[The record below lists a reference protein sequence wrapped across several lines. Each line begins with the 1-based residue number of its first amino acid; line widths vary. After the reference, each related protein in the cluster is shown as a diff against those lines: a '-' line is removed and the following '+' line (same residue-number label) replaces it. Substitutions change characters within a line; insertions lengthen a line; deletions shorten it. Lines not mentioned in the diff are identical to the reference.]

1 MSNRKYI
8 IEYCTDQF
16 VRYGIRS
23 IRMDDIAEGL
33 GISKRTIYEL
43 FGDKETLL
51 TECIGYHLHK
61 REVSMD
67 LVLSTAQNVIE
78 EVLLFLDNAE
88 NIMKGNLHFMAE
100 LKKFHPR
107 IYERLV
113 IGHHERMTE
122 NMRIT
127 LEKGINE
134 GLFIKKLNIDLAVY
148 MLTDSL
154 YTIMARSE
162 ANLGDK
168 IANLSIFEAVATIV
182 AYFLRGISTAKG
194 MDVIEK
200 YYMAKIDSSNTND

>member
-51 TECIGYHLHK
+51 TECISYHLHK

-122 NMRIT
+122 SMRIT

>member
-43 FGDKETLL
+43 FGDKETLV
-51 TECIGYHLHK
+51 TECIKYHLQK

-67 LVLSTAQNVIE
+67 SVLNHANNVIE
-78 EVLLFLDNAE
+78 EILLFLDNAE
-88 NIMKGNLHFMAE
+88 SIMKGNMHFMAE
-100 LKKFHPR
+100 LKKFHPK
-107 IYERLV
+107 IYDRVV
-113 IGHHERMTE
+113 IGHHEKMTE
-122 NMRIT
+122 SMRVT

-134 GLFIKKLNIDLAVY
+134 GLFIKKLNVDLAVY
-148 MLTDSL
+148 MLTNSL
-154 YTIMARSE
+154 YNIMSQSKI
-162 ANLGDK
+162 DSSSK
-168 IANLSIFEAVATIV
+168 IANLSVFEAIATIV
-182 AYFLRGISTAKG
+182 AYFLRGISTSKG
-194 MDVIEK
+194 IDVIEK